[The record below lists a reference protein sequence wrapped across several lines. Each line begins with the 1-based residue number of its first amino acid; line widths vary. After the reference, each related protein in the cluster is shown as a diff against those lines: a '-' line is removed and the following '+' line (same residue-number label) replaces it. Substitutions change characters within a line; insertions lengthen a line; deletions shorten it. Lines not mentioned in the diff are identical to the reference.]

1 MVGSHA
7 GAAPATKNHL
17 PLCASET
24 HGIALQRGNRL
35 IAHSEGMGWK
45 NVYASLATESPWDG
59 PLAPISHHCLVYCV
73 HHTASVRRTITDHSE
88 DGKALLQPRQLTII
102 PAGVLSHWQVNG
114 TPDILLLYLRRSMME
129 RIAGDAFGPD
139 ASRARIVPRLAFVD
153 PLLEQLAL
161 AILEEL
167 QDSSRH
173 NGYYVDGLA
182 AAIAAR
188 LISHHTTLPTADDG
202 LPAGK
207 SSTND
212 TRLLRLC
219 AFIESSLSE
228 DLSLAVLSS
237 EIGMS
242 PDHLIRTFRKQFGE
256 TPHSYITRRRIEQA
270 KHLLVSTNI
279 PIAELALALGFS
291 DQSHLTLTFRRMV
304 GVGPAQYRRQ
314 HKH

>member
-1 MVGSHA
+1 MTGSH
-7 GAAPATKNHL
+7 GAARAAGDHL
-17 PLCASET
+17 PMCASET

-59 PLAPISHHCLVYCV
+59 PLAPVSHHCLVYCL
-73 HHTASVRRTITDHSE
+73 HQSASVRRTITERDE
-88 DGKALLQPRQLTII
+88 DEALLQPRQLTII

-167 QDSSRH
+167 QGSSGH

-182 AAIAAR
+182 ATIAAR
-188 LISHHTTLPTADDG
+188 LMSHHTTPPTADDG
-202 LPAGK
+202 LAAGK

-212 TRLLRLC
+212 ARLLRLC

-242 PDHLIRTFRKQFGE
+242 PDHLIRTFRRQFGE
-256 TPHSYITRRRIEQA
+256 TPHSYVTRRRIEHA

-279 PIAELALALGFS
+279 PIAELALSLGFS

-314 HKH
+314 HKN